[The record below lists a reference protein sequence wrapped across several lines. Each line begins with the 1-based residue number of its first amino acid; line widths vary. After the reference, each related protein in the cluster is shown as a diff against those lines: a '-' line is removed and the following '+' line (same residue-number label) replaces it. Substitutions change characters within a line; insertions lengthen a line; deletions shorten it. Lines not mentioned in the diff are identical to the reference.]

1 MMDVSCAFSRQLLI
15 GDLPSAVDIK
25 QTVSGLDVVVNDAA
39 TPRSTRHTCPL
50 GQGECHTCYAGHSAD
65 TVFLSTGD
73 KLDADEARKRA
84 NKKRRGFV
92 SVPFS
97 TVFTPAGLITWRGSV
112 FSKKFWPHYEEN
124 QRLRI

>member
-25 QTVSGLDVVVNDAA
+25 GTVSGLDVVVNDAA
-39 TPRSTRHTCPL
+39 TPRSASETCPP
-50 GQGECHTCYAGHSAD
+50 GQAECQACYAGHSAD
-65 TVFLSTGD
+65 TVFLSTRD
-73 KLDADEARKRA
+73 QLDADEARKRA

-97 TVFTPAGLITWRGSV
+97 TVFTPASLITCRGSV
-112 FSKKFWPHYEEN
+112 FSQEILAP
-124 QRLRI
+124 L